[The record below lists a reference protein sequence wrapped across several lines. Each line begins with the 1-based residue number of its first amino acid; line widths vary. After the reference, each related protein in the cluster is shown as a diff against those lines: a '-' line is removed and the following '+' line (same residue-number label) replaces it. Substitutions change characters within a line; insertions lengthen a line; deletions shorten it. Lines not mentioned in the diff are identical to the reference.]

1 MNTKVTLGVVSGL
14 VAMMLVFIASRR
26 KSAEI
31 ADRLQSSAQTVAE
44 LEQRL
49 ADLQQT
55 VGRQSRLINQLRAE
69 PPGQA
74 QTEPGQAP
82 LDGEDLWIAIESL
95 VEQHLEDREQRQRD
109 EQRQRR
115 EEAMA
120 RSRERRNQ
128 QLAKQLGLNPFQS
141 QQLAKLRAEFQ
152 ARRCELMKPEE
163 GEPSDP
169 KRLPEI
175 LGQLEKE
182 ERTRLAGFL
191 TPEQVDQY
199 QNHSSRSVQF
209 MSLGDG
215 DVAGAL
221 SEALNISIQ
230 IPPGAAGASAI
241 RTLTV
246 QGDTVGDDGTALI
259 IQESDFITEGE
270 GSGEIIF
277 EEGEP
282 PLPPFP
288 PLPFPVPPPPE

>member
-1 MNTKVTLGVVSGL
+1 MNAKVTLGVVSGL
-14 VAMMLVFIASRR
+14 VALMLVFIASRR

-31 ADRLQSSAQTVAE
+31 AERLQYSAQTVAE

-49 ADLQQT
+49 EDLQQT

-69 PPGQA
+69 PLGQPVG
-74 QTEPGQAP
+74 EPEP
-82 LDGEDLWIAIESL
+82 IESEDLWVTLEPF
-95 VEQHLEDREQRQRD
+95 VEQHLENREERKRD

-120 RSRERRNQ
+120 KSRERRNQ
-128 QLAKQLGLNPFQS
+128 QLAEQLGLNPFQAE
-141 QQLAKLRAEFQ
+141 QLAKLRDEFQ
-152 ARRCELMKPEE
+152 AKRRELMMPEE
-163 GEPSDP
+163 GEPFDP

-182 ERTRLAGFL
+182 ERTRLVGFL
-191 TPEQVDQY
+191 TPEQVNQY
-199 QNHSSRSVQF
+199 QNRSSQSVQF

>member
-14 VAMMLVFIASRR
+14 VALMLVFIASRR

-31 ADRLQSSAQTVAE
+31 AERLQYSAQTVAE

-49 ADLQQT
+49 EDLQQT

-69 PPGQA
+69 PLGQPVG
-74 QTEPGQAP
+74 EPEP
-82 LDGEDLWIAIESL
+82 IESEDLWVTLEPF
-95 VEQHLEDREQRQRD
+95 VEQHLENREERKRD

-120 RSRERRNQ
+120 KSRERRNQ
-128 QLAKQLGLNPFQS
+128 QLAEQLGLNPFQAE
-141 QQLAKLRAEFQ
+141 QLAKLRDEFQ
-152 ARRCELMKPEE
+152 AKRRELMMPEE
-163 GEPSDP
+163 GEPFNS
-169 KRLPEI
+169 KRMKAI
-175 LGQLEKE
+175 LQQLKEE

-191 TPEQVDQY
+191 TPGQLDQY
-199 QNHSSRSVQF
+199 NNRSSQSVQI
-209 MSLGDG
+209 MSLSSEGGD
-215 DVAGAL
+215 AEAL
-221 SEALNISIQ
+221 SKALNFSIQ

-246 QGDTVGDDGTALI
+246 QGDAVGDDGTALI
-259 IQESDFITEGE
+259 IQDSDFITEGE

>member
-14 VAMMLVFIASRR
+14 VALMLVFIASRR

-31 ADRLQSSAQTVAE
+31 ADRLQFSAQTVAE

-49 ADLQQT
+49 EDLQQT

-69 PPGQA
+69 PLGQPVG
-74 QTEPGQAP
+74 EPEP
-82 LDGEDLWIAIESL
+82 IESEDLWVTLEPF
-95 VEQHLEDREQRQRD
+95 VEQHLEDREERKRD

-115 EEAMA
+115 EEAMVK
-120 RSRERRNQ
+120 SRERRNQ
-128 QLAKQLGLNPFQS
+128 QLAEQLGLNPFQAE
-141 QQLAKLRAEFQ
+141 QLAKLRDEFQ
-152 ARRCELMKPEE
+152 AKRRELMMPEE
-163 GEPSDP
+163 GEPFDP

-182 ERTRLAGFL
+182 ERTRLVGFL
-191 TPEQVDQY
+191 TPEQVNQY
-199 QNHSSRSVQF
+199 QNRSSQSVQF

>member
-1 MNTKVTLGVVSGL
+1 MNAKVTLGVMSGL
-14 VAMMLVFIASRR
+14 VALMLVFIASRR

-31 ADRLQSSAQTVAE
+31 AERLQYSAQTVAE

-49 ADLQQT
+49 EDLQQT

-69 PPGQA
+69 PLGQPVG
-74 QTEPGQAP
+74 EPEP
-82 LDGEDLWIAIESL
+82 IESEDLWVTLEPF
-95 VEQHLEDREQRQRD
+95 VEQHLEDREERKRD

-120 RSRERRNQ
+120 KSRERHNQ
-128 QLAKQLGLNPFQS
+128 QLAEQLGLNPFQAE
-141 QQLAKLRAEFQ
+141 QLAKLRDEFQ
-152 ARRCELMKPEE
+152 AKRRELMMPEE
-163 GEPSDP
+163 GEPFDP

-191 TPEQVDQY
+191 TPEQVNQY
-199 QNHSSRSVQF
+199 QNRSSQSVQV
-209 MSLGDG
+209 MSLSSEGG
-215 DVAGAL
+215 GAEAL
-221 SEALNISIQ
+221 SKALNFSIQ

-282 PLPPFP
+282 PLPPFR

>member
-14 VAMMLVFIASRR
+14 VALMLVFIASRR

-31 ADRLQSSAQTVAE
+31 AERLQYSAQTVAE

-49 ADLQQT
+49 EDLQQT

-69 PPGQA
+69 PLGQPVG
-74 QTEPGQAP
+74 EPEP
-82 LDGEDLWIAIESL
+82 IESEDLWVTLEPF
-95 VEQHLEDREQRQRD
+95 VEQHLENREERKRD

-120 RSRERRNQ
+120 KSRERHNQ
-128 QLAKQLGLNPFQS
+128 QLAEQLGLNPFQAE
-141 QQLAKLRAEFQ
+141 QLAKLRDEFQ
-152 ARRCELMKPEE
+152 AKRRELLMPEE
-163 GEPSDP
+163 GEPFDP

-175 LGQLEKE
+175 LGRLEKE

-191 TPEQVDQY
+191 TPEQVNQY
-199 QNHSSRSVQF
+199 QNRSSQSVQF

>member
-14 VAMMLVFIASRR
+14 VALMLVFIASRR

-31 ADRLQSSAQTVAE
+31 AERLQYSAQTVAE

-49 ADLQQT
+49 EDLQQT

-69 PPGQA
+69 PLGQPVG
-74 QTEPGQAP
+74 EPEP
-82 LDGEDLWIAIESL
+82 IESEDLWVTLEPF
-95 VEQHLEDREQRQRD
+95 VEQHLENREERKRD

-120 RSRERRNQ
+120 KSRERRNQ
-128 QLAKQLGLNPFQS
+128 QLAEQLGLNPFQAE
-141 QQLAKLRAEFQ
+141 QLAKLRDEFQ
-152 ARRCELMKPEE
+152 AKRRELMMPEE
-163 GEPSDP
+163 GEPFDP

-191 TPEQVDQY
+191 TPEQVNQY
-199 QNHSSRSVQF
+199 QNRSSQSVQF

>member
-14 VAMMLVFIASRR
+14 VALMLVFIASRR

-31 ADRLQSSAQTVAE
+31 AERLQYSAQTVAE

-49 ADLQQT
+49 EDLQQT

-69 PPGQA
+69 PLGQPVG
-74 QTEPGQAP
+74 EPEP
-82 LDGEDLWIAIESL
+82 IESEDLWVTLEPF
-95 VEQHLEDREQRQRD
+95 VEQHLENREERKRD

-120 RSRERRNQ
+120 KSRERRNQ
-128 QLAKQLGLNPFQS
+128 QLAEQLGLNPFQAE
-141 QQLAKLRAEFQ
+141 QLAKLRDEFQ
-152 ARRCELMKPEE
+152 AKRRELMMPEE
-163 GEPSDP
+163 GEPFDP

-191 TPEQVDQY
+191 TPEQVNQY
-199 QNHSSRSVQF
+199 QNRSSQSVQF

-288 PLPFPVPPPPE
+288 PLPFPVPPPSE

>member
-14 VAMMLVFIASRR
+14 VALMLVFIASRR

-31 ADRLQSSAQTVAE
+31 AERLQYSAQTVAE

-49 ADLQQT
+49 EDLQQT

-69 PPGQA
+69 PLGQPVG
-74 QTEPGQAP
+74 EPEP
-82 LDGEDLWIAIESL
+82 IESEDLWVTLEPF
-95 VEQHLEDREQRQRD
+95 VEQHLENREERKRD

-120 RSRERRNQ
+120 KSRERRNQ
-128 QLAKQLGLNPFQS
+128 QLAEQLGLNPFQAE
-141 QQLAKLRAEFQ
+141 QLAKLRDEFQ
-152 ARRCELMKPEE
+152 AKRRELLMPEE
-163 GEPSDP
+163 GEPFDP

-182 ERTRLAGFL
+182 ERTRLVGFL
-191 TPEQVDQY
+191 TPEQVNQY
-199 QNHSSRSVQF
+199 QNRSSQSVQF

>member
-14 VAMMLVFIASRR
+14 VALMLVFIASRR

-31 ADRLQSSAQTVAE
+31 AERLQYSAQTVAE

-49 ADLQQT
+49 EDLQQT

-69 PPGQA
+69 PLGQPVG
-74 QTEPGQAP
+74 EPEP
-82 LDGEDLWIAIESL
+82 IESEDLWVTLEPF
-95 VEQHLEDREQRQRD
+95 VEQHLENREERKRD

-115 EEAMA
+115 EEAMVK
-120 RSRERRNQ
+120 SRERRNQ
-128 QLAKQLGLNPFQS
+128 QLAEQLGLNPFQAE
-141 QQLAKLRAEFQ
+141 QLAKLRDEFQ
-152 ARRCELMKPEE
+152 AKRRELMMPEE
-163 GEPSDP
+163 GEPFDP

-191 TPEQVDQY
+191 TPEQVNQY
-199 QNHSSRSVQF
+199 QNRSSQSVQF

>member
-14 VAMMLVFIASRR
+14 VALMLVFIASRR

-31 ADRLQSSAQTVAE
+31 AERLQYSAQTVAE

-49 ADLQQT
+49 EDLQQT

-69 PPGQA
+69 PLGQPVG
-74 QTEPGQAP
+74 EPEP
-82 LDGEDLWIAIESL
+82 IESEDLWVTLEPF
-95 VEQHLEDREQRQRD
+95 VEQHLENREERKRD

-120 RSRERRNQ
+120 KSRERRNQ
-128 QLAKQLGLNPFQS
+128 QLAEQLGLNPFQAE
-141 QQLAKLRAEFQ
+141 QLAKLRDEFQ
-152 ARRCELMKPEE
+152 AKRRELMMPEE
-163 GEPSDP
+163 GEPFDP

-191 TPEQVDQY
+191 TPEQMNQY
-199 QNHSSRSVQF
+199 QNRSSQSVQF

>member
-14 VAMMLVFIASRR
+14 VALMLVFIASRR

-49 ADLQQT
+49 EDLQQT

-69 PPGQA
+69 PLGQPVG
-74 QTEPGQAP
+74 EPEP
-82 LDGEDLWIAIESL
+82 IESEDLWVTLEPF
-95 VEQHLEDREQRQRD
+95 VEQHLENREERKRD

-120 RSRERRNQ
+120 KSRERHNQ
-128 QLAKQLGLNPFQS
+128 QLAEQLGLNPFQAE
-141 QQLAKLRAEFQ
+141 QLAKLRDEFQ
-152 ARRCELMKPEE
+152 AKRRELLMPEE
-163 GEPSDP
+163 GEPFDP

-175 LGQLEKE
+175 LGRLEKE

-191 TPEQVDQY
+191 TPEQVNQY
-199 QNHSSRSVQF
+199 QNRSSQSVQF

-230 IPPGAAGASAI
+230 IPPGSAGASAI

>member
-14 VAMMLVFIASRR
+14 VALMLVFIASRR
-26 KSAEI
+26 QSDGI
-31 ADRLQSSAQTVAE
+31 TDRLQSNAQTVAE

-141 QQLAKLRAEFQ
+141 QQLAKLRDEFQ
-152 ARRCELMKPEE
+152 ARRRELMKPEE

-246 QGDTVGDDGTALI
+246 QCEAVGDDAGAAFI
-259 IQESDFITEGE
+259 IEESDFIADVEEPGE
-270 GSGEIIF
+270 LIF

-282 PLPPFP
+282 PLPFP
-288 PLPFPVPPPPE
+288 PLPGPPPPEE

>member
-1 MNTKVTLGVVSGL
+1 MNAKVTLGVVSGL
-14 VAMMLVFIASRR
+14 VALMLVFIASRR

-31 ADRLQSSAQTVAE
+31 AERLQYSAQTVAE

-49 ADLQQT
+49 EDLQQT

-69 PPGQA
+69 PLGQPVG
-74 QTEPGQAP
+74 EPEP
-82 LDGEDLWIAIESL
+82 IESEDLWVTLEPF
-95 VEQHLEDREQRQRD
+95 VEQHLEDREERKRD

-120 RSRERRNQ
+120 KSRERRNQ
-128 QLAKQLGLNPFQS
+128 QLAEQLGLNPFQAE
-141 QQLAKLRAEFQ
+141 QLAKLRDEFQ
-152 ARRCELMKPEE
+152 AKRRELMMPEE
-163 GEPSDP
+163 GEPFDP

-191 TPEQVDQY
+191 TPEQVNQY
-199 QNHSSRSVQF
+199 QNRSSQSVQV
-209 MSLGDG
+209 MSLSSEGG
-215 DVAGAL
+215 GAEAL
-221 SEALNISIQ
+221 SKALNFSIQ

-246 QGDTVGDDGTALI
+246 QGDAVGDDGTALI